1 MNRSQL
7 FFGILFLGVAFL
19 IFASPYFFPS
29 PEQDFETLEENTG
42 VDTVSYTP
50 KMMYGY
56 DIDSL
61 DVFEVKVKR
70 NQNLAI
76 IFSKYNVDN
85 ETIYDLSRASEGVFD
100 LRKIHPNRKITFLC
114 HQDSLRTLKAAVYE
128 PSNIEYIV
136 FHIEDSVHVSKVI
149 KQTEI
154 VQKTAAGIISSS
166 LAMSMIDLEL
176 PPTLTN
182 EFADIFAWQIDFF
195 HLYPGDK
202 FKVIYEEEQ
211 IDGELITISEIK
223 GAYFQHA
230 GNDYYAKYY
239 NQGNGFDYFDEDG
252 NSLRKALLRYPVK
265 FSRISS
271 RYSGRRY
278 HPVQKRYK
286 AHRGTDFAAPAG
298 TPIRSVGDGIIVEAR
313 YGKFNGNFV
322 KVKHNGNHTTGY
334 LHMKKFASGI
344 RPGVKVKQG
353 QIIGF
358 VGKTGL
364 AKGNHV
370 CFRFWK
376 NGVQIDALKVN
387 LPPSEPILE
396 ENRAEFDMFNESMI
410 TALDIISY
418 PEDQLLIAKIGE

>member
-1 MNRSQL
+1 
-7 FFGILFLGVAFL
+7 
-19 IFASPYFFPS
+19 
-29 PEQDFETLEENTG
+29 
-42 VDTVSYTP
+42 
-50 KMMYGY
+50 
-56 DIDSL
+56 
-61 DVFEVKVKR
+61 
-70 NQNLAI
+70 
-76 IFSKYNVDN
+76 
-85 ETIYDLSRASEGVFD
+85 
-100 LRKIHPNRKITFLC
+100 
-114 HQDSLRTLKAAVYE
+114 
-128 PSNIEYIV
+128 
-136 FHIEDSVHVSKVI
+136 
-149 KQTEI
+149 
-154 VQKTAAGIISSS
+154 
-166 LAMSMIDLEL
+166 MSMIDLEL

-211 IDGELITISEIK
+211 IDGERIKISEIK
-223 GAYFQHA
+223 GAYFQHS
-230 GNDYYAKYY
+230 GNDYYAVYY
-239 NQGNGFDYFDEDG
+239 DQGNGFDYFDEDG

-298 TPIRSVGDGIIVEAR
+298 TPIRTVGDGIIVEAR

-376 NGVQIDALKVN
+376 NGFQIDALKVN

-396 ENRAEFDMFNESMI
+396 ENRAEFDMFNERMI